1 MWSAYHGW
9 LSMPLIAIR
18 QHGVATYED
27 WPMFQFELLKGRIEQ
42 ATPGSD
48 FDLFS
53 TADATFSPGQTVR
66 VPTGVVT
73 KFDMGLR
80 AIIKERSGM
89 ALNKHMRVGGGV
101 IDGDYP
107 DEWGVIMQWLPP
119 YGTVG
124 GYTIPAGT
132 KVAQFKLEEKVLEDR
147 VKMLGEGIVRVGGQR
162 TGGFG
167 STDSKSG
174 PPKTG
179 S

>member
-1 MWSAYHGW
+1 MPARAVREHG
-9 LSMPLIAIR
+9 L
-18 QHGVATYED
+18 ATYEAL
-27 WPMFQFELLKGRIEQ
+27 MFQFELIKGRIEQ

-53 TADATFSPGQTVR
+53 TAEVTFNPGQTVR

-89 ALNKHMRVGGGV
+89 ALNKFMRVGGGV

-119 YGTVG
+119 YGTG
-124 GYTIPAGT
+124 GTFTVAAGT
-132 KVAQFKLEEKVLEDR
+132 KVAQFKLEEKVLNNR
-147 VKMLGEGIVRVGGQR
+147 VQMKGDGIVRLGAER

-167 STDSKSG
+167 STDNDKR
-174 PPKTG
+174 TTL
-179 S
+179 

>member
-1 MWSAYHGW
+1 MSVPHGW
-9 LSMPLIAIR
+9 LSMPAIAVLE
-18 QHGVATYED
+18 HGLAKFEVL
-27 WPMFQFELLKGRIEQ
+27 MFHFELIQGRIEQ

-53 TADATFSPGQTVR
+53 TADVTFVPGQTVR

-89 ALNKHMRVGGGV
+89 ALNKYMRVGGGV

-119 YGTVG
+119 YGTIEKFS
-124 GYTIPAGT
+124 IPAGT
-132 KVAQFKLEEKVLEDR
+132 KVAQFKLEEKVLEDQ
-147 VKMLGEGIVRVGGQR
+147 VNMVGDGIVRLGAER

-167 STDSKSG
+167 STDNDKR
-174 PPKTG
+174 TTL
-179 S
+179 